1 VYTKSAILI
10 QSSWRRF
17 IAQERVRYAIYELSV
32 DERCN
37 KVRII
42 ESERKYWNNQVEEL
56 TKPSN
61 LSRKSNLEA
70 QRVNL
75 EKGRCE
81 KYEQI
86 RALESHYRDQLQ
98 LQQRLTAREV
108 GGGWDEQV
116 RINLADTRERK
127 PKPRLIFS
135 LTSKRNS
142 SLS

>member
-1 VYTKSAILI
+1 MAKQRVSFILLVYTQSAILI

-17 IAQERVRYAIYELSV
+17 IAQERVGDAIYELSV
-32 DERCN
+32 DERCK

-42 ESERKYWNNQVEEL
+42 ESERKYWKNQVDEL

-61 LSRKSNLEA
+61 LSRQSNLEA

-86 RALESHYRDQLQ
+86 RTLESHYRDQLQ
-98 LQQRLTAREV
+98 LQRRLTVREI
-108 GGGWDEQV
+108 GGRWDEQV
-116 RINLADTRERK
+116 RIN
-127 PKPRLIFS
+127 
-135 LTSKRNS
+135 
-142 SLS
+142 